1 MIYSTYFRF
10 NPSFARMPIEFSL
23 SVYNEDY
30 ASPNYLY
37 AKDTYGEIVL
47 HTRRPL
53 WNSEIN
59 TYVHNFGCRV
69 KKASNRNFIVVRS
82 ASHTDEATE
91 AMNGVRDTATFD
103 SANSICI
110 RHGKVRQKN
119 HKKICSF
126 KSLKLLSRFA
136 GNRI

>member
-1 MIYSTYFRF
+1 MIFLLLISLRF
-10 NPSFARMPIEFSL
+10 SPSFARVPIEFSL
-23 SVYNEDY
+23 SVFTDDY
-30 ASPNYLY
+30 VGLKATY
-37 AKDTYGEIVL
+37 AKDNYGEIIL
-47 HTRRPL
+47 HTRKPL

-91 AMNGVRDTATFD
+91 VVNGVRDTATFD

-110 RHGKVRQKN
+110 RHGKVRGQSKQEYIK
-119 HKKICSF
+119 HDDDETPYLF
-126 KSLKLLSRFA
+126 
-136 GNRI
+136 

>member
-1 MIYSTYFRF
+1 M
-10 NPSFARMPIEFSL
+10 
-23 SVYNEDY
+23 
-30 ASPNYLY
+30 
-37 AKDTYGEIVL
+37 KDSNGEIVL

-82 ASHTDEATE
+82 VSHTDEATDV
-91 AMNGVRDTATFD
+91 MNGVRDTATFD

-110 RHGKVRQKN
+110 RHGKVKYY
-119 HKKICSF
+119 F
-126 KSLKLLSRFA
+126 KTILFNFMSLIRHRHS
-136 GNRI
+136 

>member
-1 MIYSTYFRF
+1 MLLFRF
-10 NPSFARMPIEFSL
+10 NNYIFWIFCSFSPSILRLPIEFTL
-23 SVYNEDY
+23 SIYTEDFAYTGWPY
-30 ASPNYLY
+30 ARDSF
-37 AKDTYGEIVL
+37 GEIVL

-82 ASHTDEATE
+82 APHTDEATD
-91 AMNGVRDTATFD
+91 AFNSARDTATFD

-110 RHGKVRQKN
+110 RHGKVVALYIR
-119 HKKICSF
+119 
-126 KSLKLLSRFA
+126 
-136 GNRI
+136 